1 MSHPQADAPL
11 DKAVFLDI
19 AARIVAGFEDETF
32 RARMKAAK
40 DAGDVAA
47 LVALPQQVQSEAF
60 LAHGLDPAEATA
72 RFKAAGA
79 RYGADPEITPLLGR
93 MRAALDF

>member
-19 AARIVAGFEDETF
+19 
-32 RARMKAAK
+32 AAK

-60 LAHGLDPAEATA
+60 LAHGLDPAGATA

-79 RYGADPEITPLLGR
+79 RHGADPEITPLLGR